1 MAVMAS
7 ADPSFRRAGPA
18 DAAGR
23 RKAPAG
29 LRAAPAGVR
38 NAAAALPFLASA
50 AAVALATIA
59 GLLLTAL
66 VRLPNVSMV
75 FLLAVLFAAARF
87 GLWPALFASGLSFL
101 AYNFFF
107 IEPLHTF
114 SVAELHEWL
123 TLLVLLAVA
132 VLTSAIAGRTGRSRT
147 LRFRQRQ
154 APRTSQHLRRP
165 HTSSARRR
173 SVGGTRCEL

>member
-1 MAVMAS
+1 MAMAGGSTYPMAVMAS

-101 AYNFFF
+101 TYNFFF

-114 SVAELHEWL
+114 SVAEPHEWL
-123 TLLVLLAVA
+123 TLFVLLAVEDMPRVDDRERVSVERLSESFA
-132 VLTSAIAGRTGRSRT
+132 RVT
-147 LRFRQRQ
+147 LLFGFMEEPNV
-154 APRTSQHLRRP
+154 PR
-165 HTSSARRR
+165 
-173 SVGGTRCEL
+173 